1 MHLEDGSLCW
11 VSERNVVHKVI
22 NGKVVHSLG
31 VIQDITE
38 QKQTEYLLSPAK
50 TLLEETVQART
61 NELANNVE
69 QLQAE
74 IKQRESIAAELEFL
88 ANHDDLT
95 GLPSLRLCKDRL
107 DRSLADSRRRKQK
120 TTIMFLDLDGFKQIN
135 DDYGHG
141 HGDMVLKITAD
152 RIKAEL
158 RETDTVA
165 RIGGDEF
172 VVILSNIAG
181 QIAINLIEQISQPI
195 QIENDEATVSASI
208 GTAIYPDDAST
219 VENMIRLADKTMY
232 RVKTLGKNN
241 FDFTSPVK

>member
-1 MHLEDGSLCW
+1 
-11 VSERNVVHKVI
+11 
-22 NGKVVHSLG
+22 
-31 VIQDITE
+31 
-38 QKQTEYLLSPAK
+38 
-50 TLLEETVQART
+50 
-61 NELANNVE
+61 LANNVE